1 MQSQTSEN
9 MPDEVCLH
17 KVNQIGAEI
26 YPQSARLTEED
37 LFFLIILSCMRGEF
51 KSFKIVNYESS
62 NCWC

>member
-9 MPDEVCLH
+9 MPDEICLH

-37 LFFLIILSCMRGEF
+37 LFFFDNFEL
-51 KSFKIVNYESS
+51 YEGRI
-62 NCWC
+62 